1 MLRVK
6 NSDAGEPQQEKIGE
20 ILKLLQ
26 LSFMERRIAESCLRE
41 EFGDTIPRGLRR
53 RDMTQEPKS
62 FQETIRG
69 ILDDYCTQEQ
79 YGEAGRLFKLLYAL
93 YASSLAKCIVN
104 ANSRFWRA
112 MENGDIP
119 ADMSAVLTVYAHSKV
134 PQVYMLSGHIV
145 SRRYLQAIDLEYLAK
160 FIRYDLRVVRKA
172 LKDYAEKY
180 FDTKMILYTLYFYM
194 RSSRVALNAG
204 RSIWDSTHSL
214 GQRRSATRQWAILGV
229 KKRAT
234 EKDEPP
240 VIIGPPGLD
249 GTDRML
255 LRDYENVM
263 VSALGQ
269 IFKPDATRDAVF
281 RDIQNRIRLGQFPR
295 EQLPRLRGRA
305 VNDAIFMLISGCAY
319 ANYRISQRLRGVV
332 AVCGAAAPEEVL
344 WMSHHMNEFAC
355 IEDGM
360 DETFGIPVRYL
371 IAWVIE
377 WMEDGFAYRTAVD
390 MDAVNA
396 RFRSQFRKY
405 PSVYLDKYK
414 KADYFVAHVMAQ
426 AIKEEDFAV
435 YRREVLSRSA
445 WQQGKVVDMLIAG
458 GNSLPESRS
467 YLEGRLELSALQA
480 AGAGRGGR
488 GPKNDKYF
496 PRRAVE
502 WYDETYHD
510 EMFYARCMAYM
521 ALRECDD
528 FFRYVLYADQDPVSG
543 ISMEQMTLHTFRGL
557 DLAEVGLSRQF
568 HIACLLAAEVYEK
581 EGSASVLISC
591 LVSVFQQYQIQRPQE
606 AGNVFAGE
614 GPYGRCLALLI
625 YGREERQEE
634 IFAYSLDN
642 SKMVR
647 MELERILA
655 SRPHWRPQVMELLSS
670 KKAAQREMGIRVLA
684 RWDTPQD
691 RAALW
696 RMQEQEK
703 ISSVRSLL
711 EEVLGEV
718 QEREEMEEK
727 GAEGRTLSRGEL
739 VKELH
744 RGGRRRSLAWAYETP
759 FSPVHRAGG
768 GWAQEE
774 YLQALL
780 LCYSS
785 MKEPR
790 LDPNAALLAEKL
802 SPGDLAVYMNELLDK
817 WLTASGEAKK
827 RWVVYAAS
835 IHGDGEVV
843 RKLQHQISLWSRHS
857 RGALAAEAVQ
867 ALALS
872 PYPMALSAVDNIARR
887 STSGKVR
894 AAASQALKNAADR
907 LGLTQEQ
914 LEDKMVPDLGFDEH
928 MERHFDYGNRSF
940 TVTLTPALEV
950 EIHDGTGKRLKN
962 MPAPG
967 ARDRAETAAGAYED
981 FKEMKKQL
989 KTIAEGQRRRMER
1002 ALATERLWNACA
1014 WRQLFVC
1021 NPVMHR
1027 FAMGLIWGV
1036 YEEHRLTR
1044 SFRYMEDGSFNT
1056 EREEEYVLP
1065 EQGQIGLVHP
1075 LELSGESL
1083 EAWKSQL
1090 EDYEI
1095 TQPIE
1100 QLSRTVYSLTSEEQ
1114 EGTSLERF
1122 AGRVLNDL
1130 SLGSRLTALGWQ
1142 RGPVGGGGRYFTY
1155 YREEPLP
1162 GLGAELHFSGS
1173 IVGNGA
1179 VGGQDVTV
1187 RDVRFYRV
1195 GTVDRGPDSY
1205 DQAAGGRQL
1214 SLKNIPRR
1222 FFSEIVRQID
1232 RATTAG

>member
-41 EFGDTIPRGLRR
+41 EFGDTIPRGLRH

-93 YASSLAKCIVN
+93 YASSLAKCVVN

-214 GQRRSATRQWAILGV
+214 GQRRSATRQWILGV

-255 LRDYENVM
+255 LRDYEDVL

-269 IFKPDATRDAVF
+269 IFKPDASRDAVF

-295 EQLPRLRGRA
+295 EQLPRLRDRA

-405 PSVYLDKYK
+405 PSVYLDIYK

-488 GPKNDKYF
+488 GPQNDKYF

-655 SRPHWRPQVMELLSS
+655 ARPHWRPQVMELLSS

-744 RGGRRRSLAWAYETP
+744 RGGRWRSLAWAYETP

-817 WLTASGEAKK
+817 WLTAGGEAKK

-843 RKLQHQISLWSRHS
+843 RKIQHQISLWSRHS

-894 AAASQALKNAADR
+894 AAASQALKNAAVR

-1002 ALATERLWNACA
+1002 ALATERLWSACA

-1036 YEEHRLTR
+1036 YEEHRLLR

>member
-6 NSDAGEPQQEKIGE
+6 NPDTGEPRQEKIGE

-41 EFGDTIPRGLRR
+41 EFGGTIPRGLRR

-119 ADMSAVLTVYAHSKV
+119 VDMSAVLTVYAHSKV

-145 SRRYLQAIDLEYLAK
+145 SKRYLQAIDLEYLAK

-214 GQRRSATRQWAILGV
+214 GRRRSEGEWALGGI

-240 VIIGPPGLD
+240 AVIGSLSLD
-249 GTDRML
+249 SADKIL
-255 LRDYENVM
+255 LKEYEDVL

-269 IFKPDATRDAVF
+269 IFKPDASRDAVF

-405 PSVYLDKYK
+405 PSVYLDIYK

-445 WQQGKVVDMLIAG
+445 WQQGRVVDMLIAG

-591 LVSVFQQYQIQRPQE
+591 LVSVFQLYQTQRPQE

-647 MELERILA
+647 LELERILA
-655 SRPHWRPQVMELLSS
+655 ARPHWRPQVMELLSS
-670 KKAAQREMGIRVLA
+670 KKAAQREMGIRVLS

-703 ISSVRSLL
+703 ISSIRSLL

-727 GAEGRTLSRGEL
+727 GADGRTLSRGEL

-785 MKEPR
+785 MKEPG

-817 WLTASGEAKK
+817 WLTAGGEAKK

-857 RGALAAEAVQ
+857 RSALAAEAVQ

-872 PYPMALSAVDNIARR
+872 PQPMALSAVDNIARR

-950 EIHDGTGKRLKN
+950 EIYDETGKRLKN

-967 ARDRAETAAGAYED
+967 VRDRAETAAGAYED

-989 KTIAEGQRRRMER
+989 KTIAVGQRRRMER
-1002 ALATERLWNACA
+1002 ALATERLWSACA

-1036 YEEHRLTR
+1036 YEEHRLAR

-1179 VGGQDVTV
+1179 AGGQDVTV
-1187 RDVRFYRV
+1187 GDVRFYRV

>member
-6 NSDAGEPQQEKIGE
+6 NPDTGEPRQEKIGK

-62 FQETIRG
+62 FQETVRG

-93 YASSLAKCIVN
+93 YASSLAKCVVN

-119 ADMSAVLTVYAHSKV
+119 ADMSAALTVYAQTMV
-134 PQVYMLSGHIV
+134 PQVYLESGHIV
-145 SRRYLQAIDLEYLAK
+145 SRRYLQASDLEYLAR

-214 GQRRSATRQWAILGV
+214 GRRRSATRQWAILGV

-240 VIIGPPGLD
+240 IIIGPPGLD
-249 GTDRML
+249 GTDRVL

-269 IFKPDATRDAVF
+269 IFKPDATRDAALC
-281 RDIQNRIRLGQFPR
+281 DIQNRIRLGQFPR

-396 RFRSQFRKY
+396 RFRSQFCKC
-405 PSVYLDKYK
+405 PSVYLDIYK

-445 WQQGKVVDMLIAG
+445 WQQSKVVDMLIAG

-480 AGAGRGGR
+480 VGAGRGGR
-488 GPKNDKYF
+488 GPQNDKYF

-502 WYDETYHD
+502 WYDEIYHD

-528 FFRYVLYADQDPVSG
+528 FFRYVLYADQDSVSG

-557 DLAEVGLSRQF
+557 DLAGVGLSRQF

-591 LVSVFQQYQIQRPQE
+591 LVSVFQQYQTQRPQE
-606 AGNVFAGE
+606 AGNVFTGE
-614 GPYGRCLALLI
+614 GPCGRCLALLI

-655 SRPHWRPQVMELLSS
+655 ARPHWRPQVMELLSS
-670 KKAAQREMGIRVLA
+670 KKAAQREMGIRVLS
-684 RWDTPQD
+684 RWDTPED

-727 GAEGRTLSRGEL
+727 GAEGRALSRGEL

-817 WLTASGEAKK
+817 WLTAGGEAKK

-843 RKLQHQISLWSRHS
+843 RKLQHQISLWPRHS
-857 RGALAAEAVQ
+857 RSALAAETVQ

-872 PYPMALSAVDNIARR
+872 PQPMALSVVDNIARR

-894 AAASQALKNAADR
+894 AAASQALKNAAVR

-950 EIHDGTGKRLKN
+950 EIYDGTGKRLKN

-1002 ALATERLWNACA
+1002 ALATERLWSACA

-1036 YEEHRLTR
+1036 YEEHRLAR

-1100 QLSRTVYSLTSEEQ
+1100 QLSRTVYGLTSEEQ
-1114 EGTSLERF
+1114 ERTSLERF

-1142 RGPVGGGGRYFTY
+1142 RGSVGGGGRYFTY

-1179 VGGQDVTV
+1179 AGGQDVTV
-1187 RDVRFYRV
+1187 GDVRFYRV
-1195 GTVDRGPDSY
+1195 GTVDRGPDSC

-1232 RATTAG
+1232 RATAAG